1 MTKNIFISILTL
13 CALGLFAM
21 KVAQLKYD
29 GQGNRLYSKSE
40 CIADLD
46 QIVDLIKNTH
56 PAPFD
61 YISEDEFDKLHQ
73 AQIVQLR
80 EESTLREF
88 HWNARK
94 LIASIGCGHTS
105 LTGQLEE
112 RKVADSMRFP
122 LDTRFVGDQ
131 LLLINDSENYSE
143 LTSFT
148 EILSINNQSA
158 KEILYNLMPRV
169 SSDGN
174 NEAYPRF
181 YINREVD
188 FFIENHFGYPE
199 TYDLTI
205 LEDGKIKNVSIERGV
220 RLWSDP
226 ADYINSLENLSFQLD
241 KANDIAI
248 LTLRSFNYYR
258 NDFSKFSEFVDSS
271 MLRLRESNL
280 NNLIIDIRGNG
291 GGNPYCANHILKHI
305 SSSPYQYFH
314 HDNMGYEDLKK
325 EVVPFDESFKG
336 KIYMI
341 IDGGCGSTSGHL
353 ASLVKYNQPATL
365 IGQTTGATYKCHDN
379 SSNIT
384 LNKTGLNLH
393 IARNTFRTTVEGM
406 QVSEGVI
413 PDIVIEKSLD
423 SWVYEIDNVM
433 DSIYQII
440 SY

>member
-1 MTKNIFISILTL
+1 MTKNIFISILSL
-13 CALGLFAM
+13 CAIGLFAM
-21 KVAQLKYD
+21 KVANMRYSP
-29 GQGNRLYSKSE
+29 QGDRLYSKID
-40 CIADLD
+40 CVADLNQIADL
-46 QIVDLIKNTH
+46 IKRTH

-61 YISEDEFDKLHQ
+61 YISEAEFNKLHQ
-73 AQIVQLR
+73 AQISLLK
-80 EESTLREF
+80 EENTLREF
-88 HWNARK
+88 HWNARR

-105 LTGQLEE
+105 ITGQLEE
-112 RKVADSMRFP
+112 RKVTDSMRFP

-131 LLLINDSENYSE
+131 LILINDSENYSE

-148 EILSINNQSA
+148 EILSINNQTV
-158 KEILYNLMPRV
+158 KEILYDLMLSV

-188 FFIENHFGYPE
+188 FFIENHFGYPD
-199 TYDLTI
+199 TYELTI
-205 LEDGKIKNVSIERGV
+205 LENGKIKNISIERGV
-220 RLWSDP
+220 TLWSDP
-226 ADYINSLENLSFQLD
+226 ADYINSLENLTFQLD

-258 NDFSKFSEFVDSS
+258 NDFSKFSDFVDSS
-271 MLRLRESNL
+271 MLQLRESNL
-280 NNLIIDIRGNG
+280 NNLIIDIRSNG

-314 HDNMGYEDLKK
+314 QDNIGYEDLKK

-336 KIYMI
+336 KTYMI

-393 IARNTFRTTVEGM
+393 IARNTFMTAVEGM
-406 QVSEGVI
+406 KMSEGVT
-413 PDIVIEKSLD
+413 PDIIIQKSLD
-423 SWVYEIDNVM
+423 AWIYETDNVL
-433 DSIYQII
+433 DSLYQII
-440 SY
+440 NP